1 MFQES
6 IIIKSIYNEYCS
18 LVTDLIL
25 TIQKNEFGLPITLNQ
40 LSDLQDVE
48 TYYHLGGGNF
58 WGAFTGGNLVG
69 TIGLINCGHHIG
81 CVRKMFVKKEYRGK
95 ELGIAQQLLNTLMLY
110 CSEKDITDIYLGTTH
125 QLKAA
130 HRFYERNGFTPV
142 GIKDLPTY
150 FPRMMTNN
158 VFYQFHLNE

>member
-40 LSDLQDVE
+40 QPDLQDVE
-48 TYYHLGGGNF
+48 TYYHLGCGNF

-95 ELGIAQQLLNTLMLY
+95 ELCIAQQLLNTLMLY
-110 CSEKDITDIYLGTTH
+110 CSEKDITYIYLGTTH
-125 QLKAA
+125 RLKAA
-130 HRFYERNGFTPV
+130 HRFYERNGFRPV
-142 GIKDLPTY
+142 DLEDLPTY